1 MRKLILFL
9 FLTVS
14 VTSFAQPRF
23 KGKAAMDTTAK
34 LISSDTIAMQL
45 QHQRDSIAEEI
56 QQAKERN
63 EQSVRNGQMVLELQ
77 RENTARKKRSA
88 FLNIAIGVG
97 FAVLLVFGLLRRRKK
112 PENT

>member
-14 VTSFAQPRF
+14 VTTFAQPCF
-23 KGKAAMDTTAK
+23 KGRGANDTTAK
-34 LISSDTIAMQL
+34 LIASDTMAMQL
-45 QHQRDSIAEEI
+45 QHQRDSIAQELE
-56 QQAKERN
+56 QAKERN

-88 FLNIAIGVG
+88 FLNIAIGAG
-97 FAVLLVFGLLRRRKK
+97 FAVLLVFGLLRRRRKSS
-112 PENT
+112 NS